1 VAEDMEWMCLVHDN
15 EMLNNTLIQFTGSQ
29 QDVYW
34 YDWFPPR
41 LRMNHHTT
49 ALTIIATTIATST
62 IISYYQ
68 RQTQNFSEISLLQSH
83 PS

>member
-1 VAEDMEWMCLVHDN
+1 MEWMCLVHDN
-15 EMLNNTLIQFTGSQ
+15 EMLNNILIQCNGSQ

-34 YDWFPPR
+34 YYWFPPR
-41 LRMNHHTT
+41 LRMDHHTT
-49 ALTIIATTIATST
+49 ALTIIATTIATYT

-68 RQTQNFSEISLLQSH
+68 RQTQNFSENSLLQSH